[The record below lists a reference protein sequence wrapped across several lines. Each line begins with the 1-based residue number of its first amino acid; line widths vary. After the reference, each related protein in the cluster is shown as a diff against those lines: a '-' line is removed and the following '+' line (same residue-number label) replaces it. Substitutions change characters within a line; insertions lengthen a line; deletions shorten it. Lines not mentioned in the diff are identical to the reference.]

1 MYRQVRMSVEL
12 LALTA
17 LLLVGVNLG
26 GCKSAEEP
34 VDAAAATDPADADAQ
49 SSTAET
55 YPADRIASLA
65 GTDWRLVEFQSMD
78 DVTGTVRPEDPSLY
92 TLRLKAD
99 GTVDL
104 RLNCNRATGTWSAE
118 PGADGSS
125 GRFEFG
131 PLAVTRAL
139 CPPPSLDEQIAAQ
152 SEFIRSYLLKDGRLY
167 LSLMADGGIY
177 GWEPYS
183 EPAEV
188 PFETEPDAE
197 LEEAILQASPDYTRD
212 VVELGGQSGRYLY
225 GRADLND
232 DGQEEVFVY
241 LLGSI
246 FCGTGGC
253 NLLLFGNER
262 DGYPLVDEFPIS
274 RLPVIVSAEKTAGW
288 HNLIRLE
295 SGGGL
300 PASYVTHTFDGTQY
314 VEHERVPGETQPEGI
329 RYLAGEFTFEDGI
342 PLEPHT

>member
-99 GTVDL
+99 GT
-104 RLNCNRATGTWSAE
+104 
-118 PGADGSS
+118 
-125 GRFEFG
+125 
-131 PLAVTRAL
+131 
-139 CPPPSLDEQIAAQ
+139 
-152 SEFIRSYLLKDGRLY
+152 
-167 LSLMADGGIY
+167 
-177 GWEPYS
+177 
-183 EPAEV
+183 
-188 PFETEPDAE
+188 
-197 LEEAILQASPDYTRD
+197 
-212 VVELGGQSGRYLY
+212 
-225 GRADLND
+225 
-232 DGQEEVFVY
+232 
-241 LLGSI
+241 
-246 FCGTGGC
+246 
-253 NLLLFGNER
+253 
-262 DGYPLVDEFPIS
+262 
-274 RLPVIVSAEKTAGW
+274 
-288 HNLIRLE
+288 
-295 SGGGL
+295 
-300 PASYVTHTFDGTQY
+300 QY